1 MARKEPATV
10 ENIVEAAARLARR
23 QQEEDASPSVPAVT
37 PHPPAGPPAAD
48 VPSLRRLPDVRP
60 RPPGPVEAAAL
71 AEDSAIAEESRLLQT
86 KIRALADS
94 RRARCIG
101 IVSPAPQEGKTTVAM
116 GLATALARQPGQR
129 VLLIEADLRRPS
141 LETALGIARVEGLSE
156 WLEGSSSLSI
166 RSVSPPGFSLVSAG
180 RLPNRRPELL
190 GSRRMKELLN
200 VVRQS
205 FEFVIVDCPP
215 LTPVA
220 DSVLLQDL
228 VDGFLLVIR
237 AGRTSRGSITRGVA
251 RLRPDRLLGVVFNGD
266 RVASR
271 GYRSYEY

>member
-1 MARKEPATV
+1 
-10 ENIVEAAARLARR
+10 
-23 QQEEDASPSVPAVT
+23 
-37 PHPPAGPPAAD
+37 
-48 VPSLRRLPDVRP
+48 
-60 RPPGPVEAAAL
+60 
-71 AEDSAIAEESRLLQT
+71 
-86 KIRALADS
+86 
-94 RRARCIG
+94 
-101 IVSPAPQEGKTTVAM
+101 M